1 MVDGHPVTV
10 VHADGSRSS
19 RAARVVRD
27 HDLDAFRVRPD
38 PVSPVAGPE
47 PGLTVPWPE

>member
-19 RAARVVRD
+19 RAARAVRD
-27 HDLDAFRVRPD
+27 HDLDAFRERPD